1 MKVLISFV
9 KGKVSWTDAENVILD
24 NHGIGYGIKTVQRTI
39 AKAVTGQEMMLYTHF
54 YVREDTMALYG
65 FETREELSV
74 FGLLL
79 GVNGVGP
86 KAALSVLSTL
96 TVEELYYA
104 VFSDDKKTIARTP
117 GIGPKGAQRMI
128 MELKDKLKMED
139 LPSISGSDSGHEGSG
154 QTGLSHTDQMT
165 DTIEALVSLGYSNG
179 EAYRAVMGV
188 AGAQEMDAGLLLKKA
203 LTVLSV

>member
-1 MKVLISFV
+1 MISFV
-9 KGKVSWTDAENVILD
+9 RGKVAWTDGENVILD
-24 NHGIGYGIKTVQRTI
+24 NHGIGYGVKTVQRTL
-39 AKAVTGQEMMLYTHF
+39 AKAGTGQEMMLYTHF

-79 GVNGVGP
+79 GINGIGP

-139 LPSISGSDSGHEGSG
+139 LASIGGTDAGKEGTGQGSI
-154 QTGLSHTDQMT
+154 SHTDQMA
-165 DTIEALVSLGYSNG
+165 DTIEALVALGYSNG

-188 AGAQEMDAGLLLKKA
+188 SGAEEMDAGLLLKKA
-203 LTVLSV
+203 LTVLSAGL